1 MIAPRLPLEALAS
14 HILDWKTEYLQR
26 IVSARLA
33 GSPVEELPRRGR
45 DEDPADIFIDIAGWL
60 REQKRPWPQL
70 AEACAR
76 LAQEW
81 AEINATQVRVRPEPL
96 GELHFLCARIGAVE
110 AREGI
115 ARVVTRPD
123 LRGILL
129 QSGEGL
135 QLRALR
141 CLAGLLALVPPDER
155 QRFLGLFIEALAVP
169 NQLPAALT
177 ALLAFD
183 PDQRLSHFERAR
195 SAWLDH
201 FESVREKLDRN
212 VELLRAEMGEAKGG
226 A

>member
-1 MIAPRLPLEALAS
+1 MIEPRPPLEALAS
-14 HILDWKTEYLQR
+14 RISVLKTEYLQR

-33 GSPVEELPRRGR
+33 GSPVKELPQRGR
-45 DEDPADIFIDIAGWL
+45 DEDPADIFIDIAEWL
-60 REQKRPWPQL
+60 REQKHPWPQL
-70 AEACAR
+70 AEACTR
-76 LAQEW
+76 LAKEW
-81 AEINATQVRVRPEPL
+81 AEMNATQVRVRPEQL

-141 CLAGLLALVPPDER
+141 CLAGLLARVQPDER
-155 QRFLGLFIEALAVP
+155 QRFLGLFIDALAVP

-183 PDQRLSHFERAR
+183 PDQGQSHLERAR
-195 SAWLDH
+195 FAWLDH

-212 VELLRAEMGEAKGG
+212 VELLRAEMEEAKGG